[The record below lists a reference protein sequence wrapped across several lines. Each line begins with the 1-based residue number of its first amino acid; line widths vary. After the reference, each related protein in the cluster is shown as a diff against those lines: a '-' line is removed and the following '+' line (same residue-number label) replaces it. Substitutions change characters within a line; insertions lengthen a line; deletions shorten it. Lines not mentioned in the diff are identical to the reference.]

1 MLKAIFTRILASV
14 LLPLMVLLVPAG
26 SASTSTSASVP
37 AAEWQA
43 APAADFEALL
53 NLNYCYGTSFSD
65 EAIAMGTL
73 LSLLELAG
81 EEDGFRY
88 LETAQADYFT
98 QAFYGRTVDFAACG
112 LEVENGRVWIPAMG
126 YDMYTHTVISAEE
139 NGEQVKVLSKVVCDG
154 HDGETFDALCTSV
167 FVKNTE
173 SPFGYHLLSSEILA

>member
-1 MLKAIFTRILASV
+1 MLKAVFTRILASV
-14 LLPLMVLLVPAG
+14 LLPLMILLIPAG
-26 SASTSTSASVP
+26 SASTSAAVP
-37 AAEWQA
+37 AAEQQA
-43 APAADFEALL
+43 APGADFEALL

-73 LSLLELAG
+73 FSLLELAG

-88 LETAQADYFT
+88 LETEQADYFT

-112 LEVENGRVWIPAMG
+112 LEVSGGRVWIPAMG
-126 YDMYTHTVISAEE
+126 YDLYTHTLISTEE

-154 HDGETFDALCTSV
+154 HDGVTFDALCTSM

-173 SPFGYHLLSSEILA
+173 SPFGYHLLSSEILD